1 MSATKKQVT
10 ELENAVVI
18 LEERIEKMEEEH
30 TLLKQMLTMQST
42 LIENLQMML
51 KMMSVSTSTTQQG
64 YRIVQ
69 LGGEN
74 NNQHQDSYVEKQND
88 SDNNDYKSTEY
99 KDQNETKNPSINKM
113 KFRMSRVT

>member
-30 TLLKQMLTMQST
+30 VLLKQMLTMQST

-51 KMMSVSTSTTQQG
+51 KMVSASTNTNQQG
-64 YRIVQ
+64 YKIFQ

-74 NNQHQDSYVEKQND
+74 SNSLQEIKTND
-88 SDNNDYKSTEY
+88 DNYNGNKETED
-99 KDQNETKNPSINKM
+99 KNKTEMKNPSINKI
-113 KFRMSRVT
+113 KFRMSRVV